1 METRSGDREQETERT
16 STGNRKNEKWEKK
29 KQRIAYEV
37 TDKAWGVR

>member
-29 KQRIAYEV
+29 QRIAFKV
-37 TDKAWGVR
+37 TDKARV